1 MKFSEDKGMKLSY
14 TLKYFVTMV
23 INNCSFYDNI
33 FQYKCHIFWT
43 LISLKDNLMNIHEIF
58 KKYCP
63 KLLLEIHCYHVH
75 KYITIETKILDIHSN
90 SILWNIGEVHTHV
103 SEQVGAVA
111 DLGGAHPACAPLQT
125 KISLIS

>member
-14 TLKYFVTMV
+14 TLKSFVTMV
-23 INNCSFYDNI
+23 INNCSFHGNI
-33 FQYKCHIFWT
+33 FQYKCHIFWA
-43 LISLKDNLMNIHEIF
+43 LISLKDNLMNFHEIF

-63 KLLLEIHCYHVH
+63 KLLLEIHCYYVH

-103 SEQVGAVA
+103 SEQVGAYS
-111 DLGGAHPACAPLQT
+111 LKSLQVT
-125 KISLIS
+125 E